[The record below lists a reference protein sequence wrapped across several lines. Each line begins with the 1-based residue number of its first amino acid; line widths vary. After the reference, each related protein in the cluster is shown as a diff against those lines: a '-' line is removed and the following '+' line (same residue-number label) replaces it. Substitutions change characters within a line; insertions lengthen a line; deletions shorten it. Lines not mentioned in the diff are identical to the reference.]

1 MTQRTKE
8 PLIVPVTEADS
19 SLSAGIINLN
29 DKIKEKYPSM
39 YPTIV
44 NICYEISHVGL
55 PIAEACMLW
64 DTDYEYFTS
73 LMERDPLIKQ
83 VIEKKTLEYKRE
95 LLKILSATVRQG
107 KNEKLAMDILQARFP
122 DEFNRRKGSGNGSE
136 TDNNNIMVNAIQFVQ
151 NSGDSATLI
160 NKTGGKPRTVE
171 NEAETAKKH
180 ERKSIMDRLSK
191 LLN

>member
-1 MTQRTKE
+1 
-8 PLIVPVTEADS
+8 
-19 SLSAGIINLN
+19 
-29 DKIKEKYPSM
+29 M

-55 PIAEACMLW
+55 PVQEACMLW
-64 DTDYEYFTS
+64 DTNYEYFLS

-83 VIEKKTLEYKRE
+83 LIEKKTLEYKRE
-95 LLKILSATVRQG
+95 LLRILSATVRQG

-122 DEFNRRKGSGNGSE
+122 DEFNRRKGAGNGSE
-136 TDNNNIMVNAIQFVQ
+136 TESNNIVVNAIQFVQ

-171 NEAETAKKH
+171 NEAETAKKQD
-180 ERKSIMDRLSK
+180 RKSIMERLTK

>member
-1 MTQRTKE
+1 MTRNKE
-8 PLIVPVTEADS
+8 PLVIPETEADS

-136 TDNNNIMVNAIQFVQ
+136 TDNNNIIVNAIQFVQ
-151 NSGDSATLI
+151 NSGDSNTLI

-180 ERKSIMDRLSK
+180 ERKSIMDRYSSMLS
-191 LLN
+191 